1 MALGST
7 GTGVVISASARPRSG
22 TSAGGRQAVEDARG
36 AAVYG
41 ARVGTES
48 PAQPTNVPIVMRT
61 TRPVR
66 ERDEN
71 RWHAK
76 RGRERRC
83 FSMRGMSR
91 VATAAAFVLCGA
103 GCDPL
108 LNVEGSFFPAWMLC
122 IVLGIALTVAM
133 RYLFVLLRLE
143 PHLGPSVLIY
153 PSLAL
158 LLTVL
163 TWLAL
168 YRS

>member
-1 MALGST
+1 M
-7 GTGVVISASARPRSG
+7 P
-22 TSAGGRQAVEDARG
+22 
-36 AAVYG
+36 
-41 ARVGTES
+41 
-48 PAQPTNVPIVMRT
+48 
-61 TRPVR
+61 

-71 RWHAK
+71 RCQAK
-76 RGRERRC
+76 RDRERRRV
-83 FSMRGMSR
+83 SMRIHAERTVSDFRSAVARKLGR
-91 VATAAAFVLCGA
+91 VATAAALVLCGA

-108 LNVEGSFFPAWMLC
+108 LNVQGSFFPAWMLC

-143 PHLGPSVLIY
+143 PHLGPPALIY

-163 TWLAL
+163 TWLVL